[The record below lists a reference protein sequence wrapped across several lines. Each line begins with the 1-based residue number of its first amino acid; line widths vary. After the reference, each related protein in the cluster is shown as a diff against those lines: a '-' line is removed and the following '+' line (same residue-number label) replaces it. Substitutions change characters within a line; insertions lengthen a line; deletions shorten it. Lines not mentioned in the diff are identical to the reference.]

1 MLRTKLEYNEF
12 LFVFPEVVGLQQVL
26 TKADPGSHTS
36 PRRIWR
42 ERNWEQESVCLP
54 IMATAEW
61 TQLTAKTAV
70 LIWSPNGKG
79 EDRQSKE
86 EAKISTVSSQGTV
99 GLDPCRK
106 REREREWEL
115 ASFPGYTYH
124 SASWVTGEDWSTESY
139 TCVDDLLHL
148 ETIPNTVLG
157 TITFF
162 AIFWENF
169 IYLWFFQAGL
179 AISPSS
185 APQ

>member
-106 REREREWEL
+106 RERERMRTCQ
-115 ASFPGYTYH
+115 F
-124 SASWVTGEDWSTESY
+124 SWVHLSLSIMSDRRGLIHRE
-139 TCVDDLLHL
+139 LHL
-148 ETIPNTVLG
+148 CGWPFAPGNHTKYCTWHNHVLC
-157 TITFF
+157 
-162 AIFWENF
+162 NF
-169 IYLWFFQAGL
+169 LRKLHLLMILSGRFSNL
-179 AISPSS
+179 SV
-185 APQ
+185 

>member
-106 REREREWEL
+106 RERERENENL
-115 ASFPGYTYH
+115 PVF
-124 SASWVTGEDWSTESY
+124 
-139 TCVDDLLHL
+139 
-148 ETIPNTVLG
+148 LG
-157 TITFF
+157 TPITQHHEWQERTDPQRATPVWMTFCTWKPYQILYLAQSRSLQFF
-162 AIFWENF
+162 EKT
-169 IYLWFFQAGL
+169 
-179 AISPSS
+179 SS
-185 APQ
+185 TYDSFRQV